1 MTPWAVAE
9 TIFDGPLLFAFGIAL
24 AAGVV
29 SFFSPCVIPLV
40 PGYLSYV
47 TGLGVS
53 EVDGGGRGRLLAG
66 STLFVLG
73 FSAVFVSF
81 GTLFG
86 AIGFRLLAYER
97 EVSLVMGSL
106 IIVLGLAF
114 MGAVPW
120 LNREATL
127 RRVPSVGV
135 GAAPFLGAL
144 FAIGWTPCIGP
155 ALGAVLLLSSTP
167 DGGGEWRGAILTVG
181 YCIGLGVPFIL
192 AALGFGRFLRVSA
205 WAARHR
211 RTLMF
216 IGGFMFI
223 AVGVL
228 LVSGWWAELMVWMRQ
243 QFINDFVPVI

>member
-1 MTPWAVAE
+1 MIPWSVAE
-9 TIFDGPLLFAFGIAL
+9 TIFDGPLLFALALAL

-29 SFFSPCVIPLV
+29 AFFSPCVIPLV

-53 EVDGGGRGRLLAG
+53 EVEGGGRGRLLAG
-66 STLFVLG
+66 SILFVLG
-73 FSAVFVSF
+73 FSAVFVSL

-86 AIGFRLLAYER
+86 AIGYRLFAYER
-97 EVSLVMGSL
+97 EVSIVMGTL

-114 MGAVPW
+114 MGVVPW
-120 LNREATL
+120 LNREITL
-127 RRVPSVGV
+127 RRVPAVGV

-155 ALGAVLLLSSTP
+155 ALGAIIALSATP
-167 DGGGEWRGAILTVG
+167 GSGGEWRGAILT
-181 YCIGLGVPFIL
+181 IGFCLGMGVPFVL

-211 RTLMF
+211 RAFMIVGGSMF
-216 IGGFMFI
+216 V

-228 LVSGWWAELMVWMRQ
+228 LVTGWWAELMIWMRN
-243 QFINDFVPVI
+243 QFIDGFVPVI

>member
-1 MTPWAVAE
+1 MTPWSVAD
-9 TIFDGPLLFAFGIAL
+9 TMFDGPLLFAFAIAL

-53 EVDGGGRGRLLAG
+53 EVEGGSRGRLLAG
-66 STLFVLG
+66 STLFVFG
-73 FSAVFVSF
+73 FSAVFISL

-86 AIGFRLLAYER
+86 AVGYRLFQYER
-97 EVSLVMGSL
+97 EVSLVMGTL

-114 MGAVPW
+114 MGFIPW
-120 LNREATL
+120 LDREATM
-127 RRVPSVGV
+127 RRVPNVGV

-144 FAIGWTPCIGP
+144 FGIGWTPCIGP
-155 ALGAVLLLSSTP
+155 ALGAVLLLSTTP

-181 YCIGLGVPFIL
+181 YCIGLGGPFIL

-211 RTLMF
+211 RALML
-216 IGGFMFI
+216 IGGSMFV
-223 AVGVL
+223 ATGVL
-228 LVSGWWAELMVWMRQ
+228 LVSGLWAELMVWMRQ
-243 QFINDFVPVI
+243 QFISDFVPVI